1 MKIRQSDKVE
11 EAQTECKVGKE
22 FQQIINRQRNIKERT
37 TETII
42 RKTIKRE
49 LMKNN

>member
-1 MKIRQSDKVE
+1 MKIRQSNTVE
-11 EAQTECKVGKE
+11 ETQTECKVEKE
-22 FQQIINRQRNIKERT
+22 FQQIINRQRNIKERI

-49 LMKNN
+49 SMKNN